1 MKCQAHKTN
10 GEPCKSKAVTGRRV
24 CWVHGGASPAAG
36 PTHPNW
42 KHGRRSKYIPAR
54 LAEKYA
60 ESLTDPQLTEYRH
73 DIALLEARLHELLT
87 TGESESLW
95 NQVNGAY
102 KAMRDAMR
110 DRDEAGI
117 TASLVMLDSLI
128 NRGMADALRWRE
140 VYQVTDQIGKTKE
153 REHKR
158 LVQAG
163 LMVSQEQLI
172 AILGQL
178 VNVAK
183 ATFTNQD
190 EVRKFAAALNA
201 YGVADV
207 RETSARGN

>member
-1 MKCQAHKTN
+1 MH
-10 GEPCKSKAVTGRRV
+10 
-24 CWVHGGASPAAG
+24 
-36 PTHPNW
+36 
-42 KHGRRSKYIPAR
+42 
-54 LAEKYA
+54 
-60 ESLTDPQLTEYRH
+60 
-73 DIALLEARLHELLT
+73 
-87 TGESESLW
+87 
-95 NQVNGAY
+95 GAY

-140 VYQVTDQIGKTKE
+140 IYQVTDQIGKTKE
-153 REHKR
+153 REHRR

-207 RETSARGN
+207 REASTRGN

>member
-73 DIALLEARLHELLT
+73 DIALLESRLHELLT

-95 NQVNGAY
+95 NQVHGAY

-140 VYQVTDQIGKTKE
+140 IYQVTDQIGKTKE
-153 REHKR
+153 REHRR

-207 RETSARGN
+207 REASTRGN